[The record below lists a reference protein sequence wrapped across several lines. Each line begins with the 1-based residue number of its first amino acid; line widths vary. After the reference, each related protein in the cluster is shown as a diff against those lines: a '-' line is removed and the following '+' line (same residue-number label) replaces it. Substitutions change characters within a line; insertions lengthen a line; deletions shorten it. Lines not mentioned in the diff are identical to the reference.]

1 MKHRLPKAESSTSR
15 IGSKSP
21 MEQAEL
27 LIDENKSDARP
38 DAEPKRSGPPPLPVP
53 VPPETPVNEPPSAET
68 GATVENDSYGFIVD
82 TPGAEAKPNGDEAPV
97 EIEPR
102 RATPPPLPA
111 FSRIDS
117 PTPPPLPL
125 RMPPPLPF
133 VSEEKPV
140 FAAGGS
146 LVAETPPAS
155 EVVPAIIDETP
166 ATAEPIPVIA
176 ENTPTGPEPLP
187 AVVEEMPAMSD
198 PSSIENAPA
207 SLEPVPG
214 SVEILKL
221 TKDTTPIT
229 VEEEVEA
236 PEPADVPVSPA
247 PPPLFTPKPILVAE
261 AVAESN
267 GQHAPYLIQ
276 TQGLVKQ
283 YGGRRVVNGV
293 DIHVRAG
300 EVVGLLGKNGAGKTT
315 TFYMIVGLVPP
326 TLGHVFMGDEDV
338 THMPMYRRARRG
350 IGYLPQEESI
360 FRKLTVEENLLAI
373 LETLPMTEDEREIR
387 CDELLK
393 DFGLE
398 HVRENVA
405 ITLSGGEKR
414 RVTIARALVT
424 SPSLLLLDEPFS
436 GVDPMAVHDIQ
447 EIILHLKERGLGVL
461 ITDHNV
467 RETLSVVD
475 RAYIIDEGRVLS
487 EGTREFLLN
496 DPIAREIYLGH
507 RFSM

>member
-1 MKHRLPKAESSTSR
+1 MKHRLPKPRASKKKSSETARIDQPDLIGDGTTLPES
-15 IGSKSP
+15 GSES
-21 MEQAEL
+21 AT
-27 LIDENKSDARP
+27 AP
-38 DAEPKRSGPPPLPVP
+38 DAEKIDSPAEEVVP
-53 VPPETPVNEPPSAET
+53 TPEPETPSSDET
-68 GATVENDSYGFIVD
+68 
-82 TPGAEAKPNGDEAPV
+82 AKT
-97 EIEPR
+97 EPR
-102 RATPPPLPA
+102 KKKEKV
-111 FSRIDS
+111 
-117 PTPPPLPL
+117 
-125 RMPPPLPF
+125 MPPPLP
-133 VSEEKPV
+133 ERGTEH
-140 FAAGGS
+140 
-146 LVAETPPAS
+146 LVTPGF
-155 EVVPAIIDETP
+155 E
-166 ATAEPIPVIA
+166 
-176 ENTPTGPEPLP
+176 
-187 AVVEEMPAMSD
+187 
-198 PSSIENAPA
+198 
-207 SLEPVPG
+207 
-214 SVEILKL
+214 
-221 TKDTTPIT
+221 
-229 VEEEVEA
+229 
-236 PEPADVPVSPA
+236 
-247 PPPLFTPKPILVAE
+247 
-261 AVAESN
+261 
-267 GQHAPYLIQ
+267 HAPYLIQ
-276 TQGLVKQ
+276 TQGLVKE
-283 YGGRRVVNGV
+283 YAGRRVVNGV

-315 TFYMIVGLVPP
+315 TFYMIVGLVTP
-326 TLGHVFMGDEDV
+326 TIGHVYMGDEDV

-373 LETLPMTEDEREIR
+373 LETLPMTEDERDAR

-424 SPSLLLLDEPFS
+424 NPSLLLLDEPFS

-487 EGTREFLLN
+487 EGSREFLLN

>member
-1 MKHRLPKAESSTSR
+1 MKHRLPKPRAP
-15 IGSKSP
+15 KK
-21 MEQAEL
+21 
-27 LIDENKSDARP
+27 KSDAAQSDQP
-38 DAEPKRSGPPPLPVP
+38 DLLVDGTGSTPALERDGSSAPATQQPERKIAVNEALLSPVRSEVPVGGSQTVKAIPPPLPP
-53 VPPETPVNEPPSAET
+53 
-68 GATVENDSYGFIVD
+68 
-82 TPGAEAKPNGDEAPV
+82 
-97 EIEPR
+97 
-102 RATPPPLPA
+102 
-111 FSRIDS
+111 
-117 PTPPPLPL
+117 
-125 RMPPPLPF
+125 M
-133 VSEEKPV
+133 EK
-140 FAAGGS
+140 
-146 LVAETPPAS
+146 
-155 EVVPAIIDETP
+155 
-166 ATAEPIPVIA
+166 
-176 ENTPTGPEPLP
+176 
-187 AVVEEMPAMSD
+187 
-198 PSSIENAPA
+198 ENAN
-207 SLEPVPG
+207 
-214 SVEILKL
+214 
-221 TKDTTPIT
+221 
-229 VEEEVEA
+229 
-236 PEPADVPVSPA
+236 
-247 PPPLFTPKPILVAE
+247 F
-261 AVAESN
+261 
-267 GQHAPYLIQ
+267 LIQ
-276 TQGLVKQ
+276 TRGLVKQ

-315 TFYMIVGLVPP
+315 TFYMIVGLVTPNE
-326 TLGHVFMGDEDV
+326 GHVFMGDEDV
-338 THMPMYRRARRG
+338 TRMPMYRRARRG

-373 LETLPMTEDEREIR
+373 LETLPMTEDERDAR

-424 SPSLLLLDEPFS
+424 NPSMLLLDEPFS

-487 EGTREFLLN
+487 EGSREFLLN

>member
-1 MKHRLPKAESSTSR
+1 MKHRLPPKLRSSPSSKNKPDAE
-15 IGSKSP
+15 
-21 MEQAEL
+21 QVEL
-27 LIDENKSDARP
+27 LINGKENRTASETPSSPIVNETSPASEIIDPLEIPKSIPSSIETVVEDK
-38 DAEPKRSGPPPLPVP
+38 PKQVKPPPLPP
-53 VPPETPVNEPPSAET
+53 IKPSQKP
-68 GATVENDSYGFIVD
+68 DS
-82 TPGAEAKPNGDEAPV
+82 
-97 EIEPR
+97 
-102 RATPPPLPA
+102 
-111 FSRIDS
+111 S
-117 PTPPPLPL
+117 
-125 RMPPPLPF
+125 
-133 VSEEKPV
+133 
-140 FAAGGS
+140 
-146 LVAETPPAS
+146 
-155 EVVPAIIDETP
+155 
-166 ATAEPIPVIA
+166 
-176 ENTPTGPEPLP
+176 
-187 AVVEEMPAMSD
+187 
-198 PSSIENAPA
+198 PA
-207 SLEPVPG
+207 SLVNE
-214 SVEILKL
+214 
-221 TKDTTPIT
+221 
-229 VEEEVEA
+229 
-236 PEPADVPVSPA
+236 
-247 PPPLFTPKPILVAE
+247 
-261 AVAESN
+261 
-267 GQHAPYLIQ
+267 HAPFLIQ
-276 TQGLVKQ
+276 THGLVKQ

-315 TFYMIVGLVPP
+315 TFYMIVGLVAP
-326 TLGHVFMGDEDV
+326 TLGQVYMGDEDV
-338 THMPMYRRARRG
+338 TRMPMYRRARRG

-373 LETLPMTEDEREIR
+373 LETLPITEEEREAR
-387 CDELLK
+387 CDELLR

-424 SPSLLLLDEPFS
+424 SPTLLLLDEPFS

-487 EGTREFLLN
+487 EGSREFLLN

>member
-1 MKHRLPKAESSTSR
+1 MKHRLPKPKPLKKKSETAR
-15 IGSKSP
+15 LDQPDLIGSGVDDLP
-21 MEQAEL
+21 MPVSDLPADEVKPISKPNL
-27 LIDENKSDARP
+27 LMNETVISSEPR
-38 DAEPKRSGPPPLPVP
+38 EPKPFASQREFVDAAKRPL
-53 VPPETPVNEPPSAET
+53 
-68 GATVENDSYGFIVD
+68 
-82 TPGAEAKPNGDEAPV
+82 K
-97 EIEPR
+97 R
-102 RATPPPLPA
+102 
-111 FSRIDS
+111 
-117 PTPPPLPL
+117 PPPLPL
-125 RMPPPLPF
+125 T
-133 VSEEKPV
+133 
-140 FAAGGS
+140 GS
-146 LVAETPPAS
+146 T
-155 EVVPAIIDETP
+155 
-166 ATAEPIPVIA
+166 
-176 ENTPTGPEPLP
+176 
-187 AVVEEMPAMSD
+187 
-198 PSSIENAPA
+198 
-207 SLEPVPG
+207 PG
-214 SVEILKL
+214 S
-221 TKDTTPIT
+221 TPGSN
-229 VEEEVEA
+229 E
-236 PEPADVPVSPA
+236 SP
-247 PPPLFTPKPILVAE
+247 F
-261 AVAESN
+261 
-267 GQHAPYLIQ
+267 LIQ

-293 DIHVRAG
+293 DIHVRTG

-315 TFYMIVGLVPP
+315 TFYMIVGLVTP
-326 TLGHVFMGDEDV
+326 TIGHVFMGDEDV
-338 THMPMYRRARRG
+338 TRMPMYRRARRG

-373 LETLPMTEDEREIR
+373 LETLPMTEDERDAR

-398 HVRENVA
+398 HVRDNVA

-424 SPSLLLLDEPFS
+424 NPSLLLLDEPFS

-487 EGTREFLLN
+487 EGSREFLLN